1 MTAVAIACALLAA
14 VLFAAAAIRQHA
26 EVGGLAVDAAPKLR
40 ALAGLLRSPGWWVGT
55 ALAAGGSL
63 LHVVALSLAPLA
75 VVQPL
80 GVFSLV
86 LTVVFARRARD
97 RRVLAAVVLVLAGVT
112 GFVALAA
119 SATTDTVI
127 DWGTAESVT
136 VAGFAMTA
144 VVWFVRAS
152 CAVLAGAAAVLFGLG
167 SAVVHAAVAQ
177 PPATA
182 VLLGAQALLV
192 LAAGGVVLHRAYA
205 AGPAAVVVGT
215 TTVLDPLTAVAVS
228 ALAFGEAP
236 HLTAAVAVPAAA
248 AALLAL
254 AGVRVLAGAL
264 PHHPPPAKEIP
275 VPSSGLRVLIGAD
288 TFPPDINGA
297 SFFAE
302 RLARGLARRGH
313 EVHVVCPSA
322 DGPAHTEQRDGCTVH
337 RIRSRAIPLHGEYRF
352 CTPGAARQAVGP
364 LLDRLRPDVVHV
376 QAHFGVGRALL
387 RAAAGRGI
395 PGMATNHFMPDNLL
409 GYTPFPRRVKEAI
422 TRWAWR
428 DLVRVYRDARLVTTP
443 TPRAAEVLAG
453 IGLDRPVQVVSC
465 GIDLDHYA
473 AGGRQ
478 SDGPMSVLFVG
489 RLDAE
494 KNIDQLLRALAPLP
508 HVRADLVGDGTRR
521 RDLETLAAELGVA
534 DRVAFHGFVSDAEL
548 VRRYAAADVFCM
560 PGTAELQSLATME
573 AMAAGLPVIAAD
585 ALALP
590 HLVHHGENG
599 YLFEP
604 GAITTISR
612 WLADLAADPAARAR
626 MGEASRAIVAGHDL
640 DGALD
645 AFEGQYRILLGLPEP
660 SAANEPA
667 VARTA

>member
-1 MTAVAIACALLAA
+1 MTALAVLCALLAA
-14 VLFAAAAIRQHA
+14 ALFAAAATRQHD
-26 EVGGLAVDAAPKLR
+26 EVGGLALDGAPKLR
-40 ALAGLLRSPGWWVGT
+40 VLAQLLRSPGWWAGT
-55 ALAAGGSL
+55 ALATGGSL

-86 LTVVFARRARD
+86 LTVVFARRARTG
-97 RRVLAAVVLVLAGVT
+97 RVLAAVVLVLAGVT
-112 GFVALAA
+112 GFVTLAA
-119 SATTDTVI
+119 FTTTDTSI
-127 DWGTAESVT
+127 TWGAAESVA
-136 VAGFAMTA
+136 VGGLALAA
-144 VVWFVRAS
+144 VVWFARAS

-167 SAVVHAAVAQ
+167 SAVVHAAVTQ
-177 PPATA
+177 PLAAA

-205 AGPAAVVVGT
+205 AGPTAVVVGT

-236 HLTAAVAVPAAA
+236 HLTAAVVVPAAA
-248 AALLAL
+248 AALVAL

-264 PHHPPPAKEIP
+264 PPNPPRVKETSVPEHP
-275 VPSSGLRVLIGAD
+275 SGQRVLIGAD
-288 TFPPDINGA
+288 TFPPNINGA

-302 RLARGLARRGH
+302 RLARGLAGRGH
-313 EVHVVCPSA
+313 DVHVVCPSA
-322 DGPAHTEQRDGCTVH
+322 DGPARTEQRDGYTVH
-337 RIRSRAIPLHGEYRF
+337 RIRSRAIPFHGEYRF
-352 CTPGAARQAVGP
+352 CTPGGAREAVGP
-364 LLDRLRPDVVHV
+364 LLDRLRPEVVHV

-387 RAAAGRGI
+387 EAAAGRGI

-428 DLVRVYRDARLVTTP
+428 DLVRVYRDARMVTTP

-465 GIDLDHYA
+465 GIDLAHYA
-473 AGGRQ
+473 APAVRPA
-478 SDGPMSVLFVG
+478 DGPMSVLFVG

-521 RDLETLAAELGVA
+521 RDLEALAADLDVA
-534 DRVAFHGFVSDAEL
+534 DRVTFHGFVSDAEL
-548 VRRYAAADVFCM
+548 VHRYAEADVFCM

-590 HLVHHGENG
+590 HLVHHGVNG

-604 GAITTISR
+604 GAITSVSR
-612 WLADLAADPAARAR
+612 WIADLAADPAARVR
-626 MGEASRAIVAGHDL
+626 MGAESRAIVAHHDI
-640 DGALD
+640 DGAL
-645 AFEGQYRILLGLPEP
+645 ATFEAQYRILLGLPAP
-660 SAANEPA
+660 AMISQSA
-667 VARTA
+667 